1 MVSDSGSNSIRC
13 ASSRFCTPKLI
24 PVPEEARHPIRK
36 SARTKDARSDRS
48 GAQETGGERA
58 LRKAF
63 RYSVDV
69 VRIFAPE
76 KLGKAV
82 NTLVRPVVGQVPRHP
97 DDIADLI
104 HEGGLGAGRLI
115 GPKDEN
121 PVTQFA
127 LNGPPCRCE
136 KLDTDPYRPPKGP
149 VHGSKIG
156 VVVAGVAERK

>member
-97 DDIADLI
+97 DDIAGLI

-127 LNGPPCRCE
+127 LNGPPCQQQVQKTVE
-136 KLDTDPYRPPKGP
+136 QPQA
-149 VHGSKIG
+149 GSISE
-156 VVVAGVAERK
+156 VEAALTETLTAG

>member
-13 ASSRFCTPKLI
+13 ASSRFRTPKLI

-63 RYSVDV
+63 RYPVDV

-97 DDIADLI
+97 DDIAGLI

-149 VHGSKIG
+149 VHG
-156 VVVAGVAERK
+156 

>member
-1 MVSDSGSNSIRC
+1 MVSDSGSNSVRC
-13 ASSRFCTPKLI
+13 ASSRFCAPKLI

-69 VRIFAPE
+69 VLIFAPE

-97 DDIADLI
+97 DDIAGLI

-127 LNGPPCRCE
+127 LNGPPCRE
-136 KLDTDPYRPPKGP
+136 NGADKLDHIAA
-149 VHGSKIG
+149 V
-156 VVVAGVAERK
+156 